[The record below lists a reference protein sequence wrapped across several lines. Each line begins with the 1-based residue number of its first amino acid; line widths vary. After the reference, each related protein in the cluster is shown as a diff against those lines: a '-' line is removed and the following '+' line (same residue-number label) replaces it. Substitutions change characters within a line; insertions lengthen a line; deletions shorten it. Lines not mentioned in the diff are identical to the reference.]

1 MPNYNFPSKEMTHI
15 PLAEIAPVRA
25 RRFSKLNIVPSI
37 TYFERKHLAPKTEKS
52 DTVFFWTVVFL
63 GVLFAAV
70 IIGGFIPR

>member
-1 MPNYNFPSKEMTHI
+1 MPNYNFPSGEMTHI
-15 PLAEIAPVRA
+15 PLAQIAPRA
-25 RRFSKLNIVPSI
+25 RRKVSIVPSI
-37 TYFERKHLAPKTEKS
+37 TSFDRKYLAPKTEKS